1 LTALSEIHFTGRD
14 RAFPAKPPRS
24 ELPGNREGNAKM
36 AKCFRLL
43 SASAI
48 LSVLLASASATAQ
61 SKYGPGVTDTEIL
74 IGQTNPYS
82 GPLSAYA
89 TQGRTESAYYKMIND
104 KGGVNGRMIKLLSLD
119 DAYSPPKT
127 VEQHRRLVESDE
139 VLGIVG
145 TMGTPTNSAIV
156 KYLNSKSVPHIF
168 LASGA
173 SKWGDFKSS
182 PWTMGWYPTYRSEGA
197 IYGSYIRENVKD
209 AKIAIL
215 SQNDD
220 YGKDFVA
227 GFKAGLGEAAD
238 KLIVKELTYEV
249 SEPTVDSEI
258 ITLKA
263 SGANILFSASTAKA
277 AAQTIRKIAELDW
290 HPTHF
295 VVQNA
300 NSISSVLTPAG
311 LDHST
316 GIISTAYLK
325 DPADPQF
332 VNDEGIKWYLDFM
345 KNYYPEGDVNDPQ
358 NEIGVSIAAT
368 FVQVLKQCGND
379 LTRENLLLQATS
391 LKNLEL
397 PLLLPGIKLNTGS
410 EDHYPIEQLQLV
422 KFDGKTWVRF
432 GEVLTGK

>member
-1 LTALSEIHFTGRD
+1 MTGSFRVLI
-14 RAFPAKPPRS
+14 APAM
-24 ELPGNREGNAKM
+24 LA
-36 AKCFRLL
+36 A
-43 SASAI
+43 
-48 LSVLLASASATAQ
+48 LLASGSAIAQ
-61 SKYGPGVTDTEIL
+61 NKYGPGVTDTEIL

-82 GPLSAYA
+82 GPLSAYG
-89 TQGRTESAYYKMIND
+89 TQGRAETAYYKMIND
-104 KGGVNGRMIKLLSLD
+104 QGGVNGRKIKLLSLD
-119 DAYSPPKT
+119 DGYSPPKT

-145 TMGTPTNSAIV
+145 TMGTPTNSAVV

-173 SKWGDFKSS
+173 SKWGDYKTA

-197 IYGSYIRENVKD
+197 IYGSYIRENIKD

-220 YGKDFVA
+220 YGKDFIA

-238 KLIVKELTYEV
+238 KLIVKELSYEV
-249 SEPTVDSEI
+249 SEPTVDSQI
-258 ITLKA
+258 ITLMA
-263 SGANILFSASTAKA
+263 SGANVLFSASTAKA
-277 AAQTIRKIAELDW
+277 AAQTIRKVAELNW

-295 VVQNA
+295 LVQNA
-300 NSISSVLTPAG
+300 NSIAAVLTPAG

-316 GIISTAYLK
+316 GVISTAYIK

-332 VNDEGIKWYLDFM
+332 AGDAGVKWYLDFM
-345 KNYYPEGDVNDPQ
+345 KNYYPEGDVSDPQ

-379 LTRENLLLQATS
+379 LTRENLLAQAAS

-397 PLLLPGIKLNTGS
+397 PLLLPGIKLNTGA

-422 KFDGKTWVRF
+422 KFDGKTWTRF
-432 GEVLTGK
+432 GEVIGSK

>member
-1 LTALSEIHFTGRD
+1 MTNHIGIFGLAALLG
-14 RAFPAKPPRS
+14 
-24 ELPGNREGNAKM
+24 
-36 AKCFRLL
+36 L
-43 SASAI
+43 SGGSGIAAE
-48 LSVLLASASATAQ
+48 T
-61 SKYGPGVTDTEIL
+61 KYGPGVSDSEVL

-82 GPLSAYA
+82 GPLSSYG
-89 TQGRTESAYYKMIND
+89 TQGRAETAYYQMIND
-104 KGGVNGRMIKLLSLD
+104 QGGVNGRKIKLLSLD
-119 DAYSPPKT
+119 DGYSPPKT
-127 VEQHRRLVESDE
+127 VEQHRRLVEGDE

-156 KYLNSKSVPHIF
+156 KYLNGKSVPHIF

-182 PWTMGWYPTYRSEGA
+182 PWTMGWYPTYRSEGQ
-197 IYGSYIRENVKD
+197 IYGAYIRENIKD

-215 SQNDD
+215 FQNDD

-238 KLIVKELTYEV
+238 KLIVQELSYEV
-249 SEPTVDSEI
+249 TEPTIDSQI

-263 SGANILFSASTAKA
+263 SGANVLFSASTAKA
-277 AAQTIRKIAELDW
+277 AAQAIKKAAELDW

-295 VVQNA
+295 LVQNA
-300 NSISSVLTPAG
+300 NSISSVLTAAG
-311 LDHST
+311 LDKSK
-316 GIISTAYLK
+316 GIISTAYIK

-332 VNDEGIKWYLDFM
+332 ADDDGMKWYLAFM
-345 KNYYPEGDVNDPQ
+345 KKYYPEGDVNDPQ
-358 NEIGVSIAAT
+358 NEIGVSIGAT

-379 LTRENLLLQATS
+379 LTRENLLKQANSIKDLQ
-391 LKNLEL
+391 L
-397 PLLLPGIKLNTGS
+397 PLLLPGIRLNTGT

-432 GEVLTGK
+432 GEVLSSH

>member
-1 LTALSEIHFTGRD
+1 MTNHIGIFGLA
-14 RAFPAKPPRS
+14 
-24 ELPGNREGNAKM
+24 
-36 AKCFRLL
+36 
-43 SASAI
+43 
-48 LSVLLASASATAQ
+48 VLLGLSGGSGIAAET
-61 SKYGPGVTDTEIL
+61 KYGPGVSDTEVL

-82 GPLSAYA
+82 GPLSSYG
-89 TQGRTESAYYKMIND
+89 TQGRAETAYYQMIND
-104 KGGVNGRMIKLLSLD
+104 QGGVNGRKIRLLSLD
-119 DAYSPPKT
+119 DGYSPPKT
-127 VEQHRRLVESDE
+127 VEQHRRLVEGDE

-182 PWTMGWYPTYRSEGA
+182 PWTMGWYPTYRSEGQ
-197 IYGSYIRENVKD
+197 IYGAYIRENIKD

-215 SQNDD
+215 FQNDD

-238 KLIVKELTYEV
+238 KLIVQELSYEV
-249 SEPTVDSEI
+249 TEPTIDSQI

-263 SGANILFSASTAKA
+263 SGANVLFSASTAKA
-277 AAQTIRKIAELDW
+277 AAQAIKKAAELDW

-295 VVQNA
+295 LVQNA
-300 NSISSVLTPAG
+300 NSISSVLTAAG
-311 LDHST
+311 LDNSK
-316 GIISTAYLK
+316 GIISTAYIK

-332 VNDEGIKWYLDFM
+332 ADDDEMKWYLTFM
-345 KNYYPEGDVNDPQ
+345 KKYYPDGDVNDPQ
-358 NEIGVSIAAT
+358 NEIGVSIGAT

-379 LTRENLLLQATS
+379 LTRENLLKQANSIKDLQ
-391 LKNLEL
+391 L
-397 PLLLPGIKLNTGS
+397 PLLLPGIRLNTS
-410 EDHYPIEQLQLV
+410 TEDHYPIEQLQLV

-432 GEVLTGK
+432 GEVLSSH

>member
-1 LTALSEIHFTGRD
+1 MTRIFRVLIA
-14 RAFPAKPPRS
+14 PAM
-24 ELPGNREGNAKM
+24 LGA
-36 AKCFRLL
+36 
-43 SASAI
+43 
-48 LSVLLASASATAQ
+48 LLASGSAMAQ
-61 SKYGPGVTDTEIL
+61 NKYGPGVTDTEIL

-82 GPLSAYA
+82 GPLSAYG
-89 TQGRTESAYYKMIND
+89 TQGRAETAYYKMIND
-104 KGGVNGRMIKLLSLD
+104 QGGVNGRKIKLLSLD
-119 DAYSPPKT
+119 DGYSPPKT

-145 TMGTPTNSAIV
+145 TMGTPTNSAVV
-156 KYLNSKSVPHIF
+156 KYLNGKSVPHIF

-173 SKWGDFKSS
+173 SKWGDYRTA

-197 IYGSYIRENVKD
+197 IYGSYIRENIKD

-215 SQNDD
+215 WQNDD

-238 KLIVKELTYEV
+238 KLIVKELSYEV
-249 SEPTVDSEI
+249 SEPTVDSQI
-258 ITLKA
+258 ITLMA
-263 SGANILFSASTAKA
+263 SGANVLFSASTAKA
-277 AAQTIRKIAELDW
+277 AAQTIRKVAELNW

-295 VVQNA
+295 LVQNA
-300 NSISSVLTPAG
+300 NSIAAVLTPAG

-316 GIISTAYLK
+316 GVISTAYIK

-332 VNDEGIKWYLDFM
+332 ANDEGVKWYLDFM
-345 KNYYPEGDVNDPQ
+345 KKYYPEGDVSDPQ

-379 LTRENLLLQATS
+379 LTRENLLAQAAS
-391 LKNLEL
+391 LKDIEL
-397 PLLLPGIKLNTGS
+397 PLLLPGIKLNTGA

-422 KFDGKTWVRF
+422 KFDGKTWMRF
-432 GEVLTGK
+432 GEVIGSK